1 MNLKGPEAVP
11 EAMLVAVPA
20 AVPVQREIF
29 LEYAEDR
36 AYEPEINIIKAEYH
50 KQKYTVSSKHLHIMK
65 LCSKV

>member
-36 AYEPEINIIKAEYH
+36 AYEPEINIIKAG
-50 KQKYTVSSKHLHIMK
+50 VSQAEIYSKFQTSAYYEVM
-65 LCSKV
+65 